1 MLQPPFRTVKALRRR
16 EGIAI
21 LCSLLEAA
29 CAPLSGQLN
38 TPLDSWRKEKE
49 REGRLQGKRRKKEK
63 DGGGREGR
71 NKTGRNEIHIFFV
84 KQLSIDV
91 FSMGQGLHYK
101 MPHFYRSLIKPLKEQ
116 FLLLLVYTLIPL

>member
-1 MLQPPFRTVKALRRR
+1 MLQPPFRTVKALRRG
-16 EGIAI
+16 EGLAI

-29 CAPLSGQLN
+29 CAPLPGQLN

-49 REGRLQGKRRKKEK
+49 RKLQGKRRKTVR
-63 DGGGREGR
+63 DRDGGREGR
-71 NKTGRNEIHIFFV
+71 NKTGRNEIHIFFE

-91 FSMGQGLHYK
+91 FCVDQGLHHK

-116 FLLLLVYTLIPL
+116 FLLLPVYTLNPL